1 METAARPD
9 TTADDLLAENRRL
22 REVEAR
28 LTAELAEVK
37 DKLSE
42 AEGKLADTEAELEKS
57 QGENAALKRQIEAQE
72 RSSKRQ
78 AAPFAKGEKKAN
90 PKKPGRKA
98 GQGTFKRRSPPDP
111 EAITHTVAVP
121 LASDRC
127 PFCNSANLSDVR
139 GDDAYCTD
147 LPAAPKPEVIHY
159 RIEVRT
165 CLDCGR
171 TVRGQHP
178 EVAPTQVGATAH
190 RLGDGIMARAHV
202 LHYGLGIPMRKVP
215 AVLHELCGVTV
226 TQSALMQDAIRRSQG
241 EIGQEY
247 DRLRAGVAASKRVFT
262 DDTGWRIDGEPAQ
275 MMAFETDEASVY
287 QIRRQHRNEEVRE
300 LVPSD
305 YGGILHTDRGR
316 SYDANELEM
325 VAQQKCC
332 FHILRSID
340 KVLEHKQGSARA
352 FGETLK
358 GLIHDAIHLWH
369 RYHQE
374 DVAAYPAEAKRLKE
388 AFDEHLK
395 PRVLDDPDNQRLLD
409 QLAWHHVGGNLL
421 RFLENPALAEPT
433 NNRAERALRP
443 AVIARKVSHCSKNE
457 AGAHAYASFKTVL
470 ETIRKRGHS
479 LVDGLTNLFRSSSKA
494 TPPAELASSA
504 PAPATS

>member
-1 METAARPD
+1 METAARRD
-9 TTADDLLAENRRL
+9 TAADDLLAENRRL

-42 AEGKLADTEAELEKS
+42 TAGKLADTEAELQKS
-57 QGENAALKRQIEAQE
+57 KEENAALKRQSEAQE

-78 AAPFAKGEKKAN
+78 AAPFTKGEKKTN
-90 PKKPGRKA
+90 PKTPGRKA
-98 GQGTFKRRSPPDP
+98 GQGTFKRRSPPAP
-111 EAITHTVAVP
+111 EAITHTVDVP

-127 PFCNSANLSDVR
+127 PFCNSANLSEVR
-139 GDDAYCTD
+139 SEDASCTD

-178 EVAPTQVGATAH
+178 QVAPTQVGASAH
-190 RLGDGIMARAHV
+190 RLGDGVLARAHV
-202 LHYGLGIPMRKVP
+202 LHDGLGIPMRKVP
-215 AVLHELCGVTV
+215 TVLRELCGVSV

-241 EIGQEY
+241 EVGEEY
-247 DRLRAGVAASKRVFT
+247 DRLRAGVPASQRVFT

-275 MMAFETDEASVY
+275 MMAFQTDEASVY
-287 QIRRQHRNEEVRE
+287 QIRPQHRNEEVRE
-300 LVPSD
+300 LVPAD
-305 YGGILHTDRGR
+305 YGGIMHTDRGR
-316 SYDANELEM
+316 SYDAKELEM

-332 FHILRSID
+332 FHLIGSID

-352 FGETLK
+352 FGETLEA
-358 GLIHDAIHLWH
+358 LIHDAIHLWH
-369 RYHQE
+369 RYHQG
-374 DVAAYPAEAKRLKE
+374 DVATYPAEAKRLKE
-388 AFDEHLK
+388 AFDQHLE
-395 PRVLDDPDNQRLLD
+395 PRALDDPDNQRLLD

-421 RFLENPALAEPT
+421 RFLENPELAEPT

-470 ETIRKRGHS
+470 ETIRKRGQS
-479 LVDGLTNLFRSSSKA
+479 LVDGLTNLFRSSKA

-504 PAPATS
+504 PAPS